1 MTEMLSNISNSISN
15 SEFIRARFW
24 IGSGRS
30 DLVEILWFVILST
43 ILIVIGILGL
53 FYLKFF
59 LKDSPPRRK
68 LLAPFSWGFVAVGI
82 AGIVFALFRKEGI
95 GFFSAF
101 GFWAL
106 VILAGVF
113 IVFYFGFRYF
123 KILPKEQKIYDSYT
137 LKKKYLPKRKKKS

>member
-1 MTEMLSNISNSISN
+1 MLNNISNSIRS
-15 SEFIRARFW
+15 SEFIQAKFW

-30 DLVEILWFVILST
+30 DLSEILWFVILSAT
-43 ILIVIGILGL
+43 FILVGILGL
-53 FYLKFF
+53 LYLKFF
-59 LKDSPPRRK
+59 LKKSPPKRK
-68 LLAPFSWGFVAVGI
+68 LLTPFFWGSVAVGI
-82 AGIVFALFRKEGI
+82 FGIVFAFFRKEGI

-113 IVFYFGFRYF
+113 MVFYFGFRYF
-123 KILPKEQKIYDSYT
+123 KILPKEQKSYESFQ